1 MVDSCR
7 KGEAGAVWEDIINEG
22 TQGGTIKTSIN
33 LPAQSFYQS
42 RKTLLDLCDRADIKT
57 VIFYCGK

>member
-1 MVDSCR
+1 VR
-7 KGEAGAVWEDIINEG
+7 GGKIFINEG

-42 RKTLLDLCDRADIKT
+42 RKTLLDLCDRANIKT